1 MEGRP
6 RYIRAT
12 LNPRNAHL
20 PEGDPERLPRLLIN
34 RRCVNTIREFSDY
47 RYPETRNDQAN
58 NANERPLKKDDHT
71 PEALGRLFVGY
82 FGAPANEGPRVTTAD
97 ISSG

>member
-6 RYIRAT
+6 RYISAAP
-12 LNPRNAHL
+12 NPRNAHL
-20 PEGDPERLPRLLIN
+20 PEGDPERLPQLLIN
-34 RRCVNTIREFSDY
+34 QRCVNTIREFSDH

-58 NANERPLKKDDHT
+58 NANERPLKKNDHT